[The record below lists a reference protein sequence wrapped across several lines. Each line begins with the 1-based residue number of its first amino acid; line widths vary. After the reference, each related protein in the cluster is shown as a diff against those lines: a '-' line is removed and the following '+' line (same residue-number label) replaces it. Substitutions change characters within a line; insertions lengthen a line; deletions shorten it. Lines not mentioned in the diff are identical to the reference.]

1 MLPFRTGMKVTGR
14 EFCGRRNEVAQLRQ
28 YMQSAGRVYV
38 VGERR
43 IGKTSLIFEAG
54 RRLTG
59 RRLVYADLMA
69 IKSVSDLSQR
79 LAQAVVQAER
89 QESGVMTL
97 LRSLAA
103 LRPTISVDPATN
115 LPTVGFEAGSG
126 DRPET
131 LDGIFALLGS
141 WEAPVI
147 VLDEFQDILS
157 LPAEEAV
164 VARLRGL
171 VQQQEGP
178 AFVFCGSQRRAMETI
193 FTDRGSPFFHAAM
206 RLHVGPIERRS
217 FRRFLERKFLAAER
231 RLEAG
236 LLDVILDACHDN
248 PGDTQR
254 FCTALWQVTGAG
266 QVVSRDDLAAAWSAI
281 YAMQSDQYELVMQSL
296 SRQQA
301 DVLRA
306 LSRSGGE
313 SNLSR
318 DFVASTGI
326 PLLPSV
332 AKAMQGLVSKRI
344 VAKVGTRYRVADPFL
359 GAWLAREGR
368 APYTQ

>member
-14 EFCGRRNEVAQLRQ
+14 EFCGRRKEVAQLRQ

-38 VGERR
+38 VGDRR
-43 IGKTSLIFEAG
+43 IGKTSLIFEAA
-54 RRLTG
+54 RSLHR

-79 LAQAVVQAER
+79 LAQAVIQSER
-89 QESGVMTL
+89 QESGVMAL
-97 LRSLAA
+97 LRSLAT
-103 LRPTISVDPATN
+103 LRPTVSVDPATG

-131 LDGIFALLGS
+131 LDGIFSLLGS
-141 WEAPVI
+141 REAPVV

-157 LPAEEAV
+157 LPEEEAV
-164 VARLRGL
+164 TARLRGL
-171 VQQQEGP
+171 VQQQEGS
-178 AFVFCGSQRRAMETI
+178 AFVFCGSQRGPMETI
-193 FTDRGSPFFHAAM
+193 FTDGGSPFFSAAM
-206 RLHVGPIERRS
+206 RLYVGPIERRS

-231 RLEAG
+231 RLEDG
-236 LLDVILDACHDN
+236 LLEIILDACHDN
-248 PGDTQR
+248 PGDAQR
-254 FCTALWQVTGAG
+254 FCTALWQVTEAG
-266 QVVSRDDLAAAWSAI
+266 QVISREDLASAWSMI

-301 DVLRA
+301 EVLRA
-306 LSRSGGE
+306 LGRAGGE
-313 SNLSR
+313 SNLNR
-318 DFVASTGI
+318 DFVRSTGI

-332 AKAMQGLVSKRI
+332 AKAMQSLVSKRI
-344 VAKVGTRYRVADPFL
+344 VTKAGTRYRVSDPFL
-359 GAWLAREGR
+359 GAWLARAGQ